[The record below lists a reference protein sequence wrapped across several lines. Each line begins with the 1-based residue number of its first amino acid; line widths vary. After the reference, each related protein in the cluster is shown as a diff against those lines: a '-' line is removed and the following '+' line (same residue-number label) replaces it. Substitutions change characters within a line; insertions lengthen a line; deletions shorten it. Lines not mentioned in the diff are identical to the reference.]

1 MWANTKGTR
10 VYQLT
15 LKRRFKKRINICKV
29 KDKHKWHTCEMF
41 ELKTKATH
49 KSLIMTSK
57 KQQQMV
63 EDKTSKA
70 KSLQEVKRKIHKHYW
85 HDTATA
91 ASNNLFIIAIK
102 IC

>member
-1 MWANTKGTR
+1 
-10 VYQLT
+10 
-15 LKRRFKKRINICKV
+15 
-29 KDKHKWHTCEMF
+29 MF

-63 EDKTSKA
+63 EVEDKTSKA
-70 KSLQEVKRKIHKHYW
+70 KSLQEVERKIHKHYW

>member
-1 MWANTKGTR
+1 
-10 VYQLT
+10 
-15 LKRRFKKRINICKV
+15 
-29 KDKHKWHTCEMF
+29 MF

-57 KQQQMV
+57 KQHQMVEV

-70 KSLQEVKRKIHKHYW
+70 KSLQEVKRKIHKLYW

>member
-1 MWANTKGTR
+1 
-10 VYQLT
+10 
-15 LKRRFKKRINICKV
+15 
-29 KDKHKWHTCEMF
+29 
-41 ELKTKATH
+41 
-49 KSLIMTSK
+49 MTSK
-57 KQQQMV
+57 KQHQLV

>member
-1 MWANTKGTR
+1 
-10 VYQLT
+10 
-15 LKRRFKKRINICKV
+15 
-29 KDKHKWHTCEMF
+29 MF

-49 KSLIMTSK
+49 KSLIMTCK
-57 KQQQMV
+57 KQQQMVEV